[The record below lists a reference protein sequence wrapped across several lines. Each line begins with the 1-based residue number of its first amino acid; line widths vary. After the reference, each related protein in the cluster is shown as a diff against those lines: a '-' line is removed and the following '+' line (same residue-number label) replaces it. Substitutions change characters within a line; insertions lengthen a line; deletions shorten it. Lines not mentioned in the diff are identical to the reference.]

1 MGKNKHNNNGFTL
14 TEMLVVIAII
24 GILSAI
30 LVPSLLYYLRSAR
43 LDTANAN
50 AKYIYNAV
58 NDYSQKCINFGV
70 RLPEGTY
77 PDSGWIT
84 IEARDTAAKVPE
96 DAIDSVSAAVAQQG
110 IEDAVNFA
118 SANDEYDTVYQVQI
132 NQYGGVAAV
141 IWAKTEGDIYVG
153 GFPNP
158 AEKNNWTLSQA
169 AKSS

>member
-1 MGKNKHNNNGFTL
+1 MGKNKQNNNGFTL

-30 LVPSLLYYLRSAR
+30 LVPALMYYLRSAR

-58 NDYSQKCINFGV
+58 NDYSQKCINFGAKI
-70 RLPEGTY
+70 PEGTY
-77 PDSGWIT
+77 PDSGWLT
-84 IEARDTAAKVPE
+84 ISGEDNAPKVPDNMFE
-96 DAIDSVSAAVAQQG
+96 GATVATAQEF
-110 IEDAVNFA
+110 IEKAVNFA
-118 SANDEYDTVYQVQI
+118 SANDEYDSVYKVEI

-153 GFPNP
+153 GFPTP
-158 AEKNNWTLSQA
+158 AEKNNWTLAQA
-169 AKSS
+169 AKTP